1 MYAILLSDLPMGSS
15 WIPVLAPKFN
25 LSFGKFCGFKLT
37 GSQSRVNLCFI
48 MSINIAGS
56 WRLVAW
62 RRLGEGGEITYPLGE
77 DASGLLIYT
86 ADGKMAVQMLAADR
100 PSIATDDAL
109 GGDLHQRGAAYST
122 CLAYFGSY
130 EVQGDSVIHRVD
142 GSLFPNWSGTVQTR
156 PFTCNGKE
164 LVLRTPPT
172 EGADGTVVNELSWV
186 REDPE
191 RDS

>member
-1 MYAILLSDLPMGSS
+1 MHAILLSDLPMGSS
-15 WIPVLAPKFN
+15 WIPVLAPKLN
-25 LSFGKFCGFKLT
+25 LFFGKFSGFNLT
-37 GSQSRVNLCFI
+37 GIQGCVKLCV
-48 MSINIAGS
+48 MSINIAGT

-77 DASGLLIYT
+77 EASGVLIYT

-109 GGDLHQRGAAYST
+109 GGDLHQRAAAYST

-156 PFTCNGKE
+156 PFTFNGKE

-172 EGADGTVVNELSWV
+172 KGADGTVVNEISWV